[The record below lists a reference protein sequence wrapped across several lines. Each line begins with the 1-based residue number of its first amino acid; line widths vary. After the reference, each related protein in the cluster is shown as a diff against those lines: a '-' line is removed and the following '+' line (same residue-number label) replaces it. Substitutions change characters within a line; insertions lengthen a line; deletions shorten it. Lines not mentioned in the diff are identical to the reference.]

1 MSINEPQL
9 CGSSLA
15 QNKNKVPVMFNFSQR
30 LACVCSSLLVAPFA
44 SANFVDDFK
53 GSLELRNFY
62 YNRDFRNE
70 GAAQSKRDE
79 WAQGFILNLQSGFT
93 DGTVGF
99 GVDALGLVGVKLDSS
114 SDRTGSG
121 LLAFDSDRNVED
133 EYGKFVATAKARLGK
148 SEMRIGGVNPLM
160 PLLWSNN
167 SRLLPQVFRGGLL
180 TVNDIGRLTVT
191 AIRITAVK
199 QRNSTDFESLTA
211 TGYAPVEADNYNYL
225 AFDFKPTSNVALSL
239 HAAEL
244 EDLYRTY
251 FAGIKTTQPLLKGN
265 VIADVRFFD
274 SGESGSNKLGRV
286 DNQTLSSY
294 FAYNLQGHTFGGGYQ
309 KAWGDTPFAF
319 VNGADSYLFGES
331 LVSTFTAPNE
341 KVWFA
346 RYDYDFAALGLPG
359 LLLTT
364 KYVKGDDL
372 NPEPLTT
379 RQAAALRLVG
389 DQGKEWER
397 VTDISYAIQSG
408 PAKGLALQWRNSTNR
423 SNYADSANEN
433 RLIMRY
439 TFNF

>member
-1 MSINEPQL
+1 MNR
-9 CGSSLA
+9 SLAVHARA
-15 QNKNKVPVMFNFSQR
+15 QNKNKVPVMSYFSQKVV
-30 LACVCSSLLVAPFA
+30 CVCSSLLVAPFA

-70 GAAQSKRDE
+70 GATQSKRDE
-79 WAQGFILNLQSGFT
+79 WAQGFIVNLQSGFT

-99 GVDALGLVGVKLDSS
+99 GVDALGLLGVKLDSS

-133 EYGKFVATAKARLGK
+133 EYGKFVATVKARLGK
-148 SEMRIGGVNPLM
+148 TEIRIGGVNPLM

-180 TVNDIGRLTVT
+180 TVNDIDRLTVT
-191 AIRITAVK
+191 AIRINAVK

-211 TGYAPVEADNYNYL
+211 TGYAPIEADHYNYL
-225 AFDFKPTSNVALSL
+225 ALDFKPIYNLALSL

-244 EDLYRTY
+244 EGLYRTY
-251 FAGIKTTQPLLKGN
+251 FAGIKTTQPFLEGS
-265 VIADVRFFD
+265 VIADVRLFD
-274 SGESGSNKLGRV
+274 SGGSGSNRLGNV
-286 DNQTLSSY
+286 DNRTLSNY

-309 KAWGDTPFAF
+309 RAWGDTPFAF

-341 KVWFA
+341 RVWFT

-359 LLLTT
+359 LLFTI
-364 KYVKGDDL
+364 KYVKGDDVD
-372 NPEPLTT
+372 PELLKT
-379 RQAAALRLVG
+379 RQAAALRLAG

-408 PAKGLALQWRNSTNR
+408 PAKGVAFQWRNSTNR
-423 SNYADSANEN
+423 STYADSANEN
-433 RLIMRY
+433 RFIMRY

>member
-1 MSINEPQL
+1 MKTLSTHTLLLALGGQ
-9 CGSSLA
+9 SL
-15 QNKNKVPVMFNFSQR
+15 
-30 LACVCSSLLVAPFA
+30 LACASEQDTAKGFVEDSQWNLLNRSVY
-44 SANFVDDFK
+44 DRRDYEH
-53 GSLELRNFY
+53 GSLSNGARNAY
-62 YNRDFRNE
+62 KPRAERSDLAE
-70 GAAQSKRDE
+70 E
-79 WAQGFILNLQSGFT
+79 WAYGLMADFTSGFT
-93 DGTVGF
+93 RGTVGF
-99 GVDALGLVGVKLDSS
+99 GVDALGLLGVKLDSN

-133 EYGKFVATAKARLGK
+133 EYGKFVATVKARLGK
-148 SEMRIGGVNPLM
+148 TEIRIGGVNPLM

-180 TVNDIGRLTVT
+180 TVKDIDRLTVT
-191 AIRITAVK
+191 AIRINAVK

-211 TGYAPVEADNYNYL
+211 TGYAPVEADHYSYL
-225 AFDFKPTSNVALSL
+225 ALDFKPANNLALSL
-239 HAAEL
+239 HSAEL

-251 FAGIKTTQPLLKGN
+251 FAGIRTRQPFLDGN
-265 VIADVRFFD
+265 LIADVRLFD
-274 SGESGSNKLGRV
+274 SGESGSNKLGNV
-286 DNQTLSSY
+286 DNRTLSSY

-341 KVWFA
+341 RVWFA

-359 LLLTT
+359 LLFTT
-364 KYVKGDDL
+364 RYVKGDDVD
-372 NPEPLTT
+372 PELLTT
-379 RQAAALRLVG
+379 RQAAALHLTG

-408 PAKGLALQWRNSTNR
+408 PAKGLAFQWRNSTNR
-423 SNYADSANEN
+423 STYADSANEN
-433 RLIMRY
+433 RFIMRY